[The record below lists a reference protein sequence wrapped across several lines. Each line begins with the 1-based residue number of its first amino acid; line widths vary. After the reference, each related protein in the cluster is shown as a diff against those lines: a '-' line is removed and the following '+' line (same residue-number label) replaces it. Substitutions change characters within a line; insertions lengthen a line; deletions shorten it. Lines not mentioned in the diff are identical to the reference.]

1 MTTTV
6 QVREDTRRLLDR
18 MKRQL
23 RLNSYDE
30 VIRKLFKSRT
40 GQPESLFGACKD
52 SHSFVRRKEDGHTV

>member
-1 MTTTV
+1 
-6 QVREDTRRLLDR
+6 

-40 GQPESLFGACKD
+40 GQPESLFGSCKD
-52 SHSFVRRKEDGHTV
+52 SHSFVRKREDEHTV